1 MKKICKNYINLN
13 DVITCGQIFR
23 YFVTNDKYTL
33 ILSDRVVELY
43 EDNKYIYAT
52 SNNETNLE
60 NILINFLD
68 LNRDYEKINQY
79 LINNDNSLK
88 TIIESCKGFKII
100 NSPSFEMIISYMISA
115 NNNVRNI
122 TRAVNNLSEKYGKE
136 IIFNDKKYYLFPS
149 LDDMKKLNL
158 EDYIN
163 LKLGFRSKYIY
174 DFVKNI
180 NEEDIN
186 KINELDTISAIKYLT
201 SFNGIGLKIASCIL
215 LFGYKR
221 LDVFPIDT
229 WVKKYMMDNY
239 GFADINKIKEYATN
253 KYGEYSGLAIQYMF
267 HSKRNKAL
275 H

>member
-1 MKKICKNYINLN
+1 M
-13 DVITCGQIFR
+13 
-23 YFVTNDKYTL
+23 
-33 ILSDRVVELY
+33 
-43 EDNKYIYAT
+43 
-52 SNNETNLE
+52 
-60 NILINFLD
+60 INFLD

-174 DFVKNI
+174 EFVKNI

-186 KINELDTISAIKYLT
+186 KINELDTIAAIKYLT

>member
-1 MKKICKNYINLN
+1 
-13 DVITCGQIFR
+13 
-23 YFVTNDKYTL
+23 
-33 ILSDRVVELY
+33 
-43 EDNKYIYAT
+43 
-52 SNNETNLE
+52 
-60 NILINFLD
+60 
-68 LNRDYEKINQY
+68 
-79 LINNDNSLK
+79 
-88 TIIESCKGFKII
+88 
-100 NSPSFEMIISYMISA
+100 MISA

-122 TRAVNNLSEKYGKE
+122 TKAVNNLSEKYGKE

-186 KINELDTISAIKYLT
+186 KINELDTIAAIKYLT

-239 GFADINKIKEYATN
+239 GLLILTKLKNMQQINMEKIVDSQYNICFIPKEIKLCTN
-253 KYGEYSGLAIQYMF
+253 VFCKTLFLM
-267 HSKRNKAL
+267 
-275 H
+275 